1 MREKLM
7 KPVVE
12 KARILFAAKRV
23 KVSRMMSNTQLLWQP
38 VKRAADILST
48 YTCEN
53 E

>member
-1 MREKLM
+1 M

-12 KARILFAAKRV
+12 KANKLLNNKRV
-23 KVSRMMSNTQLLWQP
+23 KVSRMMSNTQLLRQP